1 MSSTARARRRP
12 ALRHPWRVALL
23 LALSWL
29 GGACAAHTG
38 GRATEG
44 ALVAIREE
52 PPAGQPRFGE
62 RVGRDTTRGALETLA
77 SPEGIASISAVMEA
91 TVTRSLDAALRAPQ
105 VQGRVGGRA
114 GAGRSFSLL
123 ERASR
128 DSAAAFGAAF
138 SEELRRELG
147 PDGRGPLATSLGA
160 TAAEVSGSAV
170 QGVREGLDGLFPG
183 CESGDRRACL
193 ETGVRSLGK
202 AAAAGFVEGIVE
214 SGSWAVV
221 ALAFLVG
228 VAAVLL
234 AQVTARL
241 LRRRP
246 AEQREAHR

>member
-12 ALRHPWRVALL
+12 ALPHAGRVALL

-29 GGACAAHTG
+29 GGACAARTG
-38 GRATEG
+38 GKATEG
-44 ALVAIREE
+44 ALEAIRAE
-52 PPAGQPRFGE
+52 PPPGQPRLGE
-62 RVGRDTTRGALETLA
+62 RVGRDTTKGALDTLV
-77 SPEGIASISAVMEA
+77 SPEGIASISTLVEA
-91 TVTRSLDAALRAPQ
+91 TVTRSLDAALREPHA
-105 VQGRVGGRA
+105 QGRVGGRA
-114 GAGRSFSLL
+114 GRSLSLL

-214 SGSWAVV
+214 SGSWALV

-246 AEQREAHR
+246 PEPREAHR